1 MELNELSRQ
10 IQVKLHQYCYSFK
23 EGYSKPD
30 YRFIRQMHFGILK
43 SGSVQLSSIS
53 RSLSEVTTHKKSA
66 ERLGR
71 HLGREG
77 LCEKVLSSLLKHQ
90 RYYLRRCR
98 YLVFDLSDISKK

>member
-1 MELNELSRQ
+1 LSRP

-43 SGSVQLSSIS
+43 SGSGKLSSIS